1 MFRIKVTCSN
11 ENWWM
16 ILEKLGQNTIIY
28 QVRLAHLTFYNDV
41 INKLLIFVQIHI
53 CMITIRDM
61 EPNQRPF
68 SAIIVDTIFLYKRI
82 PCISVLV
89 NLQRAHKYP
98 QFNYQC
104 TMLFLSSFSSC
115 CTLYIWYLE
124 FRLERLK
131 TYEYHTIYRYITYF
145 ARSWFQN
152 ENKKAVYY
160 KFELRYFFKEKSL
173 CTVILDILNPFRNY
187 RITISCWYRPIRAT
201 ITK

>member
-124 FRLERLK
+124 FRLERFK

-152 ENKKAVYY
+152 EKKTRFTTNLSYVISLKKSHCAPLFSISWTPSVTTVLPLAVGTG
-160 KFELRYFFKEKSL
+160 L
-173 CTVILDILNPFRNY
+173 
-187 RITISCWYRPIRAT
+187 
-201 ITK
+201 